1 MTNSHVSHPIS
12 FRKLFTE
19 PLEKI
24 GSQSAHNILN
34 IILSEQVTEIV
45 TTLDWMLNIAY
56 GGNTTT
62 LPVQTECVAK

>member
-1 MTNSHVSHPIS
+1 MVMLVIQ
-12 FRKLFTE
+12 F
-19 PLEKI
+19 PLENFLLSLLKKI

-34 IILSEQVTEIV
+34 TILSGQVTEIV

-62 LPVQTECVAK
+62 LLAQTECVAK